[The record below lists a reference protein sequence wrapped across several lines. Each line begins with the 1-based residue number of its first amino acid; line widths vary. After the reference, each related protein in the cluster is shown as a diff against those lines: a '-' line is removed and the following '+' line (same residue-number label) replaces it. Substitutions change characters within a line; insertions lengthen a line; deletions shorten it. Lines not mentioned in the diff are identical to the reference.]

1 MAELIVVVD
10 DDKAFRSI
18 VKILLERRGYEVKT
32 APNVRSALSILDSVI
47 PSLFILDVMLPDG
60 NGIDLCREL
69 RRRTNTRYTPVMIF
83 SSNDDRSTIQRSMDA
98 GATQFLCKSQL
109 SSRLVY
115 GVQELQ
121 TRVATRAV

>member
-115 GVQELQ
+115 GVQELL

>member
-18 VKILLERRGYEVKT
+18 IKILLERRGYEVKT
-32 APNVRSALSILDSVI
+32 APNVRCALSLLDNIS
-47 PSLFILDVMLPDG
+47 PSLFILDVMMPDG

-69 RRRTNTRYTPVMIF
+69 RRRTDTRYTPIMIF
-83 SSNDDRSTIQRSMDA
+83 SANDDRSTIQRSMDA

-109 SSRLVY
+109 SSRLLY
-115 GVQELQ
+115 GVQELLAGAITQ
-121 TRVATRAV
+121 VG